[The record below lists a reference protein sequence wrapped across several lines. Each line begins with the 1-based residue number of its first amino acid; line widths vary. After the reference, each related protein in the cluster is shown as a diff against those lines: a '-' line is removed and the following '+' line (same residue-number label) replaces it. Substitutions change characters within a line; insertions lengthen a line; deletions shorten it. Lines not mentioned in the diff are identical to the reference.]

1 MDTAQAQL
9 DANAFQMW
17 LINSSYAL
25 QSMPPFPQAQSPL
38 IPYIM
43 GQSAAGLNQTKD
55 KTMKTRKRKRS
66 EKFDTNTTNN
76 NKDAVCDHSED
87 LIDKKASIIKD
98 ESDKANG
105 NGENR
110 NLSSVQSAETI
121 SAMEGVSLE
130 SLHPAFQQ
138 GYAMSGISE
147 MISRNSCKLC
157 GKPFRSSQLLRQH
170 MLVHTDQRK
179 YACQYCDRT
188 FKQLSH
194 LQQHHRIHTGELG
207 LF

>member
-25 QSMPPFPQAQSPL
+25 QSMPPFPQVQNPL
-38 IPYIM
+38 LPYIM

-55 KTMKTRKRKRS
+55 KTTKTRKRKRS
-66 EKFDTNTTNN
+66 EKFNTNTTNN
-76 NKDAVCDHSED
+76 KTDAVCGHSED
-87 LIDKKASIIKD
+87 LIDNKPSIIKD
-98 ESDKANG
+98 ESDKASD
-105 NGENR
+105 NGESKNP
-110 NLSSVQSAETI
+110 SGAQSAETI

-138 GYAMSGISE
+138 GYAMSGLSE
-147 MISRNSCKLC
+147 MVSRNSCKLC

-194 LQQHHRIHTGELG
+194 LQQHHRIHTGKLG

>member
-25 QSMPPFPQAQSPL
+25 QSMPPFPQVQNPL

-55 KTMKTRKRKRS
+55 KTTKTRKRKCS
-66 EKFDTNTTNN
+66 EIFNN
-76 NKDAVCDHSED
+76 IKNSDAVGDHSED

-98 ESDKANG
+98 ESDKAIN
-105 NGENR
+105 NGERR
-110 NLSSVQSAETI
+110 NPSGAQSAETI

-138 GYAMSGISE
+138 GYAMGGISE

-194 LQQHHRIHTGELG
+194 LQQHHRIHTGKLG